1 MPTNISLIIEMTF
14 SDDGETMIPHIHSS
28 WDHVEK
34 TSKGV
39 PLNPAINAQYM
50 PSVNIAG
57 SGTSVEFTLTFFAGQ
72 SYMRNPISGAMM
84 APKDMTGWVYAIDID
99 LDFAGI
105 SNGDV
110 KAGMAVPANV
120 LKQLDSFTTD
130 QFSVSSLFVNFE
142 STDLMRFNPVSTS
155 VGTAGSAAQAYFV
168 AFMAEYLGAVSKD
181 QTNNPYI
188 LGYSSMLVISLSD

>member
-1 MPTNISLIIEMTF
+1 MTF
-14 SDDGETMIPHIHSS
+14 SDDGETMIPHIYQS
-28 WDHVEK
+28 WDEVDK

-39 PLNPAINAQYM
+39 PLNPAIIAQYM

-57 SGTSVEFTLTFFAGQ
+57 SGTSVEFTLTFLSGQ

-84 APKDMTGWVYAIDID
+84 TPKDMTGWVYAIDID

-105 SNGDV
+105 SRGDIE
-110 KAGMAVPANV
+110 KGIAVPENV
-120 LKQLDSFTTD
+120 LKQLESFTTD
-130 QFSVSSLFVNFE
+130 QFSVTSLFMNFQ

-155 VGTAGSAAQAYFV
+155 VGAAGSSALSYFT

-181 QTNNPYI
+181 QAKNPYI
-188 LGYSSMLVISLSD
+188 LGYSSKPGMTSQPRRTRLC